1 MGIMAV
7 VAEVM
12 RLSLNDVAVGTIRD
26 PEAVQK
32 MIEDGMGS
40 CLTLQLGAKKD
51 MPSIGR
57 NGEPLEVTGIVKVI
71 SHFPARAGYEN
82 LGFFP
87 RPEMVFMPTVISAV
101 LIHCA
106 IAAQKKGGKIP
117 PLFGKNVKIYRLT
130 TSKFHL
136 SNLIHVHPR
145 PPVVH
150 FCFWSRKGC
159 PDWACCKALT

>member
-1 MGIMAV
+1 MKRLPVVDLSGQPADIGFAHGIMAV

-12 RLSLNDVAVGTIRD
+12 RLSLNDVAVGAIRD

-32 MIEDGMGS
+32 IIEDEMGS

-51 MPSIGR
+51 MPIIGR

-82 LGFFP
+82 LGFFS
-87 RPEMVFMPTVISAV
+87 RPEMVFMPTVSSAA

-117 PLFGKNVKIYRLT
+117 PLFGKNVK
-130 TSKFHL
+130 KFT
-136 SNLIHVHPR
+136 
-145 PPVVH
+145 
-150 FCFWSRKGC
+150 G
-159 PDWACCKALT
+159 

>member
-12 RLSLNDVAVGTIRD
+12 RLSLNDVAVGTICD

-32 MIEDGMGS
+32 IIEDGMGS

-71 SHFPARAGYEN
+71 SHFPARPGYEN

-87 RPEMVFMPTVISAV
+87 RPEMVFMATVSSAV
-101 LIHCA
+101 LIHGA
-106 IAAQKKGGKIP
+106 IAAQKKEGKSL
-117 PLFGKNVKIYRLT
+117 LFLEKML
-130 TSKFHL
+130 KFT
-136 SNLIHVHPR
+136 
-145 PPVVH
+145 
-150 FCFWSRKGC
+150 G
-159 PDWACCKALT
+159 

>member
-1 MGIMAV
+1 MKRLPVVDLSGQPADIGFAHGIMAV

-32 MIEDGMGS
+32 IIEDGMGS

-71 SHFPARAGYEN
+71 SHFPARPGYEN
-82 LGFFP
+82 LGFFFQT
-87 RPEMVFMPTVISAV
+87 RD
-101 LIHCA
+101 
-106 IAAQKKGGKIP
+106 G
-117 PLFGKNVKIYRLT
+117 
-130 TSKFHL
+130 FHGH
-136 SNLIHVHPR
+136 SE
-145 PPVVH
+145 
-150 FCFWSRKGC
+150 
-159 PDWACCKALT
+159 